1 MGFFKILKGINF
13 IAKEIPN
20 SGFEEV
26 VFKRRLVR
34 ERVLQMLYAYE
45 LSGNSPEFILSDLF
59 SEFQS
64 DEDNYEF
71 GKSLFLNVIKH
82 VDELDEIIAS
92 KVKNWEVDRLALIDK
107 IVLRMGVC
115 ELKYYPEIP
124 PKVTINEAIELV
136 KKFSTEKSS
145 KFVNGVLDA
154 IYSELRETGQ
164 LFKQGRG
171 LIDKSFRKERD

>member
-1 MGFFKILKGINF
+1 
-13 IAKEIPN
+13 
-20 SGFEEV
+20 V

-59 SEFQS
+59 SEFKS
-64 DEDNYEF
+64 DEENYEF

-82 VDELDEIIAS
+82 VDELDKIIAS

-124 PKVTINEAIELV
+124 PKVTINEAIELA

-154 IYSELRETGQ
+154 VYNELRETGQ

-171 LIDKSFRKERD
+171 LIDKSFRKE